1 MFKRHITPKILDA
14 LADTPV
20 VFLRGAR
27 QSGKST
33 LVRTIAEGAYPAR
46 YVTLDNAGILSAASA
61 DPTGFLAGLERP
73 VVIDE
78 AQRVPALFLAIKE
91 DVDNNRT
98 PGRYLLTGSA
108 DVLTLPRVAD
118 ALAGRMEVLTL
129 WPLSNSEIRGNDT
142 NLVEL
147 LFSEKLTHDCQSAGA
162 IDVME
167 SVVAGGF
174 PEPLQRAEGRRR
186 NAWFDSYVTTI
197 LDRDIR
203 DLAQIQDLAA
213 VPRLLQLL
221 AWRTATL
228 HNQSEISRSSGIP
241 NSTLSRYIALLKM
254 TFLLQELPAWAV
266 NLGKRLVKA
275 PKLFMVDTG
284 LACRLLGM
292 DTSRFKKDG
301 EIAGRL
307 FENHIVLELLKHAS
321 WAADPV
327 RLHHFRSQAGQEV
340 DVVLED
346 RRGNVVGVEIKY
358 SATISPRD
366 FTGLKVLREHLG
378 KKFVRGI
385 LIYNGNDMLPF
396 AQNLHAL
403 PVRHIV

>member
-1 MFKRHITPKILDA
+1 MFRRHITPKILEA

-33 LVRTIAEGAYPAR
+33 LVRTIAEETYPAR
-46 YVTLDNAGILSAASA
+46 YVTLDNAGILSAASV
-61 DPTGFLAGLERP
+61 DPTGFLAGLETP

-78 AQRVPALFLAIKE
+78 AQRVPALFLSIKE
-91 DVDNNRT
+91 DVDNHRT

-147 LFSEKLTHDCQSAGA
+147 FFSENFPSDSQTSVST
-162 IDVME
+162 DVME
-167 SVVAGGF
+167 SMVAGGF

-186 NAWFDSYVTTI
+186 NAWFDSYVTTV

-228 HNQSEISRSSGIP
+228 HNQSEVSRSSGIP
-241 NSTLSRYIALLKM
+241 NSTLSRYLSLLKT
-254 TFLLQELPAWAV
+254 TFLLQELPAWAA

-292 DTSRFKKDG
+292 DTSRLKTEG

-307 FENHIVLELLKHAS
+307 FENYLVLELFKHSS
-321 WAADPV
+321 WAADLV
-327 RLHHFRSQAGQEV
+327 KLHHFRSRAGQEV

-346 RRGNVVGVEIKY
+346 RRGNVVGVEIKR
-358 SATISPRD
+358 SATVSHRD
-366 FTGLKVLREHLG
+366 FTGLKVLRDHLG
-378 KKFVRGI
+378 EKFVRGI
-385 LIYNGNDMLPF
+385 LIYTGNDIVPF
-396 AQNLHAL
+396 ARNLHAL
-403 PVRHIV
+403 PVRHIL

>member
-1 MFKRHITPKILDA
+1 MFRRHITPKILEA

-33 LVRTIAEGAYPAR
+33 LVRTIAEEAYPAR

-61 DPTGFLAGLERP
+61 DPTGFLAGLETP

-78 AQRVPALFLAIKE
+78 AQRVPALFLSIKE
-91 DVDNNRT
+91 DVDNHRT

-147 LFSEKLTHDCQSAGA
+147 FFSEKFPSASQSSVST
-162 IDVME
+162 DVMG

-241 NSTLSRYIALLKM
+241 NSTLSRYLSLLKT
-254 TFLLQELPAWAV
+254 TFLLRELPAWAA

-292 DTSRFKKDG
+292 DTSRLKTEG

-307 FENHIVLELLKHAS
+307 FENYLVLELFKHSS
-321 WAADPV
+321 WAADLV

-346 RRGNVVGVEIKY
+346 RRGNVVGVEIKR
-358 SATISPRD
+358 SATVSPRD
-366 FTGLKVLREHLG
+366 FTGLKVLRDHLG
-378 KKFVRGI
+378 EKFVRGI
-385 LIYNGNDMLPF
+385 LIYTGNDIVPF
-396 AQNLHAL
+396 ARNLHAL
-403 PVRHIV
+403 PVRHIL